1 MEPTQPICIR
11 QQHSSEREQ
20 VLELLR
26 QSGLPVEDI
35 VPGCH
40 VHFLVAEKEGAMAGC
55 VGVELTSGHAL
66 IRSLAV
72 RTANRGAGVGS
83 RLLEAAE
90 SLCRQRGVRDTFL
103 LTLTAEPFFARRGYQ
118 RAERDRAPDDIAAT
132 TEFASLCP
140 VSSAF
145 MTKRL

>member
-11 QQHSSEREQ
+11 QEHSSEREKI
-20 VLELLR
+20 LELLT

-35 VPGCH
+35 VPECQ
-40 VHFLVAEKEGAMAGC
+40 VQFLVAEHEGAMAGC
-55 VGVELTSGHAL
+55 IGVELTGGHAL

-72 RTANRGAGVGS
+72 TAAHRGVGIGD

-90 SLCRQRGVRDTFL
+90 SLCRQRGVRDAFL
-103 LTLTAEPFFARRGYQ
+103 LTLTAEPFFARRGYR
-118 RAERDRAPDDIAAT
+118 RAERTLAPNGIAAT
-132 TEFASLCP
+132 TEFTSLCP

>member
-1 MEPTQPICIR
+1 MEPTQPIRIH
-11 QQHSSEREQ
+11 QEHSSEREQ

-35 VPGCH
+35 VYGCH
-40 VHFLVAEKEGAMAGC
+40 IHFLVAENEGSVAGC
-55 VGVELTSGHAL
+55 IGVEFASGHAL

-72 RTANRGAGVGS
+72 RTANRGAGIGG

-90 SLCRQRGVRDTFL
+90 SLCRQRGVRDSFL

-118 RAERDRAPDDIAAT
+118 RIERDGAPDDIAAT

>member
-11 QQHSSEREQ
+11 QEHSSEREQ
-20 VLELLR
+20 VLELLT

-35 VPGCH
+35 VPECQ
-40 VHFLVAEKEGAMAGC
+40 VQFLVAEHEGAMAGC
-55 VGVELTSGHAL
+55 IGVEFASGHAL
-66 IRSLAV
+66 IRSLSV
-72 RTANRGAGVGS
+72 RTANRGVGIGS

-90 SLCRQRGVRDTFL
+90 SLCRQQGVRDSFL
-103 LTLTAEPFFARRGYQ
+103 LTLTAEPYFARRGY
-118 RAERDRAPDDIAAT
+118 RRTERTRAPDDIAAT

>member
-1 MEPTQPICIR
+1 MEPKQPTCIR
-11 QQHSSEREQ
+11 QEHSSEREL
-20 VLELLR
+20 VLELLT

-35 VPGCH
+35 VPGRR
-40 VHFLVAEKEGAMAGC
+40 VRFLVAESEGAVAGC

-72 RTANRGAGVGS
+72 RTANRGAGIGS
-83 RLLEAAE
+83 RLLGAAE
-90 SLCRQRGVRDTFL
+90 SLCRQQGVRDTFL
-103 LTLTAEPFFARRGYQ
+103 LTLTAEPFFARRGY
-118 RAERDRAPDDIAAT
+118 RRIERTLAPDDIAAT

-145 MTKRL
+145 MTKGL